1 MSSANLRAALGFLS
15 ALGKTATEPSP
26 VTMAYFP
33 LVGTALGSVVG
44 LAWSVARRRFAPLLS
59 AALVVATDAVLT
71 GALHLDGVAD
81 TADGLLAH
89 VPTKARLQ
97 IMSDPEV
104 GTFGAVALVLT
115 LVTRLAALSALE
127 PSPAL
132 LGALYCS
139 SRSVMVMGS
148 RLLPYARQEGLA
160 SAFLPAGDGRD
171 PALVAAVAGA
181 GGALLLASS
190 AAGRRGAAA
199 VVAGWAASGLV
210 LEASRRRLGGFT
222 GDVLGAAG
230 VAGETLGLVVAARGR
245 RD

>member
-1 MSSANLRAALGFLS
+1 VSSADLRAALGFLS

-115 LVTRLAALSALE
+115 LVTRFSALSALE